1 MSEGGTV
8 GWLGVD
14 EQPIAVFSVAD
25 QQRPEAGQ
33 AVRDFKVGCFQKLSG
48 LIIHGPVWLFS
59 LRDRSLWPCRKA
71 LVENPAKFRVRQRA
85 TLRWAASNCSLHRIS
100 HPLEP
105 NFSAVFFTFLSGPP
119 DSVVIL
125 TD

>member
-14 EQPIAVFSVAD
+14 SQPIAVFSVAD

-48 LIIHGPVWLFS
+48 LIIQGPASLIS
-59 LRDRSLWPCRKA
+59 LRHHCLWPCTKG
-71 LVENPAKFRVRQRA
+71 F
-85 TLRWAASNCSLHRIS
+85 
-100 HPLEP
+100 
-105 NFSAVFFTFLSGPP
+105 
-119 DSVVIL
+119 
-125 TD
+125 